1 MSGVKL
7 PLPLYAFMAERGQI
21 YVFILSLSHV
31 VSCAEVSLLL
41 FVSLFEPKSYKNAT
55 SVRM

>member
-1 MSGVKL
+1 
-7 PLPLYAFMAERGQI
+7 MAERGQI

-31 VSCAEVSLLL
+31 VSCAEIFLLI
-41 FVSLFEPKSYKNAT
+41 FVSLFDSKIYKEAT